1 MKKSLFVGC
10 LVLLIAGCSQK
21 SPSTPSTPTSAES
34 SSPSTR
40 LSQESPNT
48 LSAVQ
53 SNVEL
58 LNAGTEPKQQLR
70 FTPQTNTKQTIQ
82 MSMDMN
88 MAMSV
93 GGQTQPTLDSP
104 PIKMTMESEVK
115 QVDANGD
122 IHTDFSYTDADVV
135 AGKNTPPAMVNAMR
149 SQVKK
154 LVGLRGSMIVDNQGN
169 TKQANFNLPA
179 ELDPATKK
187 MVEQMVNS
195 LKQLSSPVPSEAVGI
210 GAKWRI
216 PHSVTAN
223 GMTVNQNSTYEL
235 VDLKDKVATLQVSL
249 EQQAGSQKVN
259 PQGLP
264 PGASIDL
271 KSMSSKGDGKLK
283 MALNQVMPMSSK
295 MSVLSNSQM
304 SVKDPSS
311 EKTTTM
317 DMKVSVEMSLESK

>member
-10 LVLLIAGCSQK
+10 LVLLMAGCSQK
-21 SPSTPSTPTSAES
+21 SPSTPTSAES
-34 SSPSTR
+34 PSTSPQ

-48 LSAVQ
+48 LSAAQ

-70 FTPQTNTKQTIQ
+70 FTPGANTKQTLQ
-82 MSMDMN
+82 MAMHRD

-93 GGQTQPTLDSP
+93 GGQTQPTLDTPS
-104 PIKMTMESEVK
+104 IKTTMESEVK

-135 AGKNTPPAMVNAMR
+135 AGKNTPPEMVNAMR

-154 LVGLRGSMIVDNQGN
+154 LIGLRGSMIVDNQGI

-179 ELDPATKK
+179 DLDPSTKK

-195 LKQLSSPVPSEAVGI
+195 LKQLSSPVPAEAVGI

-223 GMTVNQNSTYEL
+223 GMTVNQSSTYEL

-249 EQQAGSQKVN
+249 EQQAGSQKIN

-271 KSMSSKGDGKLK
+271 KSMNSKGNGKLK
-283 MALNQVMPMSSK
+283 MALNQVMPMNST
-295 MSVLSNSQM
+295 MSVRSNSQM

-311 EKTTTM
+311 EKTNTM
-317 DMKVSVEMSLESK
+317 DMNVSVEMSLESK